1 MLAFENFIRS
11 NKTEFIRKVNAVS
24 SYLGIQPD
32 WLMTIMFA
40 ESTLNEKAV
49 NRVTRATGLIQ
60 FMPATAVGLGTT
72 VDYLLTLSNVE
83 QLDWVQKYYAP
94 YRNRL
99 KSVYDLYLVTFFP
112 VALGKADNWVM
123 QTSRLSARIIAEQN
137 PGVDINK
144 DGQITVGEFKQYV
157 DKILQKKK

>member
-1 MLAFENFIRS
+1 MLAFENFVRS
-11 NKTEFIRKVNAVS
+11 NKTDFIHKVNSVS
-24 SYLGIQPD
+24 SYLGIHPD

-49 NRVTRATGLIQ
+49 NRITRATGLIQ

-112 VALGKADNWVM
+112 VALGKEDNWVM
-123 QTSRLSARIIAEQN
+123 QTSRLSARIIATQN

>member
-11 NKTEFIRKVNAVS
+11 NKTNFIRKVNSVS
-24 SYLGIQPD
+24 SYLGIHPD

-49 NRVTRATGLIQ
+49 NRITRAAGLIQ

-83 QLDWVQKYYAP
+83 QLEWVQKYYAP

-157 DKILQKKK
+157 DKVLQKKK